1 MKVVEIFNSIEGE
14 GIRAGL
20 PATFIRLY
28 GCNLDCSYC
37 DTRYAS
43 QKYADQ
49 DGNGYTTMSVNEIIN
64 SVSGYGCLNVT
75 ITGGE
80 PMIHPGFD
88 KLVKRLAMLG
98 FSVNVE
104 TNGTCAVPEEYRFG
118 LESWDDVFFTMDYKC
133 PSSGM
138 EHRMSVV
145 RTDTLRSKDVLKFV
159 VGSKEDLDEMV
170 NVIDSLECSPH
181 IFVSPVFGQIKP
193 ADIVDY
199 LLKHRLFDC
208 RVQLQLHKL
217 IWAPDERGV

>member
-49 DGNGYTTMSVNEIIN
+49 DGNGYTIMSVNEIVNNVDI
-64 SVSGYGCLNVT
+64 YGCLNVT

-80 PMIHPGFD
+80 PMIHPGFEELLNR
-88 KLVKRLAMLG
+88 LVDDG
-98 FSVNVE
+98 YYVNVE
-104 TNGTCAVPEEYRFG
+104 TNGTVPVPERYTRIYKG
-118 LESWDDVFFTMDYKC
+118 APVIFTMDYKC

-138 EHRMSVV
+138 EKAMNMDVIK
-145 RTDTLRSKDVLKFV
+145 TLRYRDVLKFV
-159 VGSKEDLDEMV
+159 VGCQKDLEAM
-170 NVIDSLECSPH
+170 LEVVEVVETPQ
-181 IFVSPVFGQIKP
+181 IFVSPVFGQIEP
-193 ADIVDY
+193 SEIVDFILEHKLY
-199 LLKHRLFDC
+199 NC
-208 RVQLQLHKL
+208 RVQLQLHKF
-217 IWAPDERGV
+217 IWSPDKRGV